1 MSQLCSSSSS
11 LVHCNLSTS
20 CNSDPRSITLNDCTS
35 PCTDVLSNN
44 KIDSALD
51 SACSQF
57 PEINV
62 AALNALPSISNN
74 KYALWHSRLGHPH
87 HHALTEVLKLCHI
100 PIPSKPSGDLCHACC
115 LGKSHRLHAPLSNT
129 VYNHPFEL
137 CDLWGPAPEKSSG
150 GFTYFLTCVDAY
162 SRFVWVFPLRLK
174 SDTLPQFIQFKTMVE
189 MQFNCKIK
197 TVQSDGGGEF
207 RPFTKYLQ
215 ELGIIHRFTCPHTH
229 HQNGLVE
236 RKHRH
241 IVETSLALLAQSTLP
256 LKFWDHAFVTAAYL
270 INRLPSPTLGNL
282 SPYFKLLHK
291 HPD

>member
-1 MSQLCSSSSS
+1 MYFSSPVCPNMPLTLHNLLLVPKITKNLISVNKFAQDNNVFFEFHPKFCLVKSQDSSKTLLRGCVGADGLYKFPSAQMSQLCSSSSS
-11 LVHCNLSTS
+11 SVHCNLSTS

-62 AALNALPSISNN
+62 AALNALPSISNS

-137 CDLWGPAPEKSSG
+137 VVCDLWGPVPEKSSG

-174 SDTLPQFIQFKTMVE
+174 SDTLPQFLQFKTMVE
-189 MQFNCKIK
+189 NA
-197 TVQSDGGGEF
+197 V
-207 RPFTKYLQ
+207 
-215 ELGIIHRFTCPHTH
+215 
-229 HQNGLVE
+229 
-236 RKHRH
+236 
-241 IVETSLALLAQSTLP
+241 
-256 LKFWDHAFVTAAYL
+256 
-270 INRLPSPTLGNL
+270 
-282 SPYFKLLHK
+282 
-291 HPD
+291 